1 VAPARDSKSEPHTVK
16 VRDKLAVF
24 AASELLVL
32 QWRHEGL
39 VPPGIDILRNG
50 TALGKPILGM
60 VLQDNQEYLLA
71 AYAAGLDP
79 RKTLAVTIRTQDS
92 TLTETTPLVPA
103 PLAKLSLAEFPL
115 PTRMRVWH
123 GLLTKAPEMFP
134 KLDHPALVLIGGQL
148 AISALTAVRLAPN
161 QVYVR
166 VPWPST
172 GGSRGKQ
179 LHLSVAQFTEVGTS
193 ATLSC
198 PALIDEGCIH
208 VVLTLPAPPPNKTA
222 FFTLK
227 SEHATLPFR
236 LGKTLAASTFAKHMA
251 RIRADSRLEPALLEA
266 FASKASTAGKPTIN
280 TTNKRLP
287 STLSGQVDGLRD
299 RTLRGWAL
307 NRAKPFETVY
317 VDIYVEG
324 ELFKTVPAK
333 LFRPELKTEELTG
346 NFGFEVELAAN
357 HLNGAK
363 RQVRACFAESSV
375 QLAGSPLLLGHGYF
389 DAEIA
394 LTDDTTLSGWI
405 KERCLHPASATVE
418 ISVDGS
424 SIETVRAES
433 GAESSGGPQDELRFT
448 YSLPSSLFTGETHR
462 ISVSI
467 VHDGRSIP
475 LVNIPFQVSAKY
487 LQRHAVEG
495 RSLAK
500 LLRFSVDYLI
510 PLDRVGVFLNG
521 CLIDPQ
527 LQVQSLLLVVDQ
539 DNVIPLHR
547 LARTPRPDLY
557 EAFESE
563 SELDTVDLGFLCLVP
578 NAAVSSTTH
587 AHSYEL
593 YVVTKSKQYVRYPI
607 SADVV
612 NRLDT
617 QATLSQIKSLLS
629 IIHPSTSIHPFLEH
643 IGPVIR
649 GLWASRNR
657 PDITPIVQ
665 TFGGSTAEPKISVI
679 VPLYGRYDF
688 LRYQLAL
695 FANDPD
701 FRAIDLVYVVDDPRI
716 QRDVLKL
723 ATELHPLFRI
733 PFRVLTTGHN
743 LGYAGAN
750 NAGANVALGRYL
762 VLLNSDVMPRSP
774 GWVSRL
780 TDIYESLSNP
790 GALGVKLLYED
801 QSIQHAG
808 MTFEK
813 HAEFGNLWMNQHP
826 FKGQPDW
833 RDHDDIPRPVHAVTA
848 ACMFL
853 SRSSFLEMGGL
864 DEAYILG
871 DFEDSDLCLRL
882 LANGRQNYYAPSVE
896 LYHLERQSQ
905 SLVST
910 KPWKHNLTLYNC
922 WLHHER
928 WSSTIEALQ
937 AEKLVAPTAPAKK
950 PTHTSTVL
958 PIRDRQEKIHQP
970 QAKVRTCST
979 SAA

>member
-1 VAPARDSKSEPHTVK
+1 MK

-39 VPPGIDILRNG
+39 IPPGVDILRNG

-60 VLQDNQEYLLA
+60 VLKDNQEYLLA
-71 AYAAGLDP
+71 AYAAGLDL

-92 TLTETTPLVPA
+92 TLAETAPLIPA
-103 PLAKLSLAEFPL
+103 PLVKLSLAEFPL
-115 PTRMRVWH
+115 PTRMRVWY

-134 KLDHPALVLIGGQL
+134 KLDHPALVLIGAQL
-148 AISALTAVRLAPN
+148 AIPALTAVRLARN

-166 VPWPST
+166 LPWPST
-172 GGSRGKQ
+172 DESRGKQ
-179 LHLSVAQFTEVGTS
+179 LHMTVAQFTEIGTS
-193 ATLSC
+193 ATVSC
-198 PALIDEGCIH
+198 PALIDEGCVH
-208 VVLTLPAPPPNKTA
+208 ALLTLAATPSNKRA

-227 SEHATLPFR
+227 SEHSTLPFK
-236 LGKTLAASTFAKHMA
+236 LGKTLATSTLAKHMA
-251 RIRADSRLEPALLEA
+251 RIRADSSLEPALLEA
-266 FASKASTAGKPTIN
+266 FVSKASAAVKPTIN

-287 STLSGQVDGLRD
+287 SPLSGQVDGLRD

-324 ELFKTVPAK
+324 ELLQTVPAN
-333 LFRPELKTEELTG
+333 LFRPGLKTEGLTG
-346 NFGFEVELAAN
+346 NFGFEIELAAN

-363 RQVRACFAESSV
+363 HQVSACFAESSV
-375 QLAGSPLLLGHGYF
+375 QLVGSPLLLGHGYF

-405 KERCLHPASATVE
+405 KERCLHPAFATVE
-418 ISVDGS
+418 ITVDS
-424 SIETVRAES
+424 ASIETVRAEPS
-433 GAESSGGPQDELRFT
+433 AKSSGDPQDELRFT
-448 YSLPSSLFTGETHR
+448 YSLPSCLFTGETHS

-467 VHDGRSIP
+467 VRDGRSIP
-475 LVNIPFQVSAKY
+475 LVNTPFQVSAKY
-487 LQRHAVEG
+487 LQRHAVEEQ
-495 RSLAK
+495 SLAK
-500 LLRFSVDYLI
+500 LLRFSVDYLV
-510 PLDRVGVFLNG
+510 PVDGVGVFLHG
-521 CLIDPQ
+521 YLIDPQ

-539 DNVIPLHR
+539 SNVIPLHR
-547 LARTPRPDLY
+547 LARTPRPDIY

-578 NAAVSSTTH
+578 NAAVSSSTQ

-607 SADVV
+607 GPDTID
-612 NRLDT
+612 RLGT
-617 QATLSQIKSLLS
+617 HPTLSQIKTLLS

-657 PDITPIVQ
+657 PEITPIVQ
-665 TFGGSTAEPKISVI
+665 SFGGSTEEPKVSVI

-701 FRAIDLVYVVDDPRI
+701 FRTIDLLYVVDDPRI

-723 ATELHPLFRI
+723 ATELHPLFRV

-808 MTFEK
+808 MAFDK
-813 HAEFGNLWMNQHP
+813 NAELGNLWTNQHP

-833 RDHDDIPRPVHAVTA
+833 RDHDGIPRPVHAVTA

-853 SRSSFLEMGGL
+853 SRSSFLELGGL

-882 LANGRQNYYAPSVE
+882 LASGRQNYYAPSVE

-910 KPWKHNLTLYNC
+910 QAWKHNLTLYNC

-937 AEKLVAPTAPAKK
+937 AEKFVALTAPAKK

-958 PIRDRQEKIHQP
+958 PIRDKQEKTHQR
-970 QAKVRTCST
+970 QAKVRTSAT
-979 SAA
+979 SAAQSKRSHRPTRYA